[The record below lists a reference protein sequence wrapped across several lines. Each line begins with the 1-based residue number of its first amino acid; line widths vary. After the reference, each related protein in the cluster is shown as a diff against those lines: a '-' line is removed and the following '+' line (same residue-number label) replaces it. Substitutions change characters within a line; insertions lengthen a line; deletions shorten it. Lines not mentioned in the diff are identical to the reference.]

1 MKKIILITLFTLLG
15 LTQAVAQEYEY
26 VPFVRE
32 GVKWECSCF
41 NFLSDLF
48 PYGVSYYTLEMKG
61 DTVIDG
67 KHYKPVHLYSGESI
81 NEENDTVP
89 VYLREE
95 DKVVYAYIP
104 DGRRYVE
111 CPVGIGQTICGYDI
125 DWAWSTGEEHI
136 LYDFNDMAGFYDY
149 LEETSG
155 GWVWGQVYQ
164 GSDMVMVSDR
174 MVKRYKFRS
183 DSEFNKYT
191 QYIIEGLGYIGIDGM
206 PLSYFQWETTGMQNG
221 YHLERVIEDGQ
232 VIYENGDFPFEYNY
246 VPFVREGVK
255 WTYEILDYHYW
266 EFHTNPARGDG
277 RLYRTLE
284 LKGDTAINGKT
295 YKAIHKYSGDAIN
308 WEQDTIPVYLR
319 EEDKKVYGIIPDGKR
334 YDDCPVYNRW
344 TDYDPWSGSSPVT
357 YNGQEFVLYDF
368 DDPVAYWDSI
378 FSNAGESYY
387 YQHLYTDTITVG
399 DHLAKRHRGAL
410 FGALDYQ
417 IIEGIGQVARNTSP
431 LYYEADIMPGFH
443 CQAIYSLKRVLDNDE
458 VIYSN
463 DYTDDRYMPLI
474 REGVKWVY
482 EKVAVNNGDTTYS
495 YYTYEFRGNHP
506 DIGNNNHTRKA
517 LYRYEGRHHELD
529 VETDSL
535 VAGLRENEAFVM
547 YYRNEPLNQ
556 VVAQGRNMINFDID
570 YQIVDEYDMTLY
582 GLGSDDTGEMS
593 RWVFIDHQ
601 REPFLND
608 VNFIKVEPIMIDGY
622 LCSRLAYVNED
633 GKPLAYVVEGIG
645 FDSYDMG
652 DLLTPFTCRPD
663 PEADYQ
669 EWCGLSHVI
678 KDGQIIYKGMRYR
691 NGVVT
696 GVEDLMTD
704 KTSRPLDP
712 RYYDLM
718 GRALGTEVPT
728 TPGIYIH
735 QGKKVMVR

>member
-255 WTYEILDYHYW
+255 WVYYYYNGNDYYPANPNLASGMVYLNL
-266 EFHTNPARGDG
+266 EF
-277 RLYRTLE
+277 
-284 LKGDTAINGKT
+284 KGDTVINGKA
-295 YKAIHKYSGDAIN
+295 YKAMHKYYGEAIN
-308 WEQDTIPVYLR
+308 EENDTIPIYMR
-319 EEDKKVYGIIPDGKR
+319 EEGKVVYAIVPDCKF
-334 YDDCPVYNRW
+334 YLDCPIGNYE
-344 TDYDPWSGSSPVT
+344 GSAEDF
-357 YNGQEFVLYDF
+357 NAMEQGREFVLYDF
-368 DDPVAYWDSI
+368 SDPVSYWNQAFNQQDWLTGI
-378 FSNAGESYY
+378 
-387 YQHLYTDTITVG
+387 DTITVG
-399 DHLAKRHRGAL
+399 KHLAKR
-410 FGALDYQ
+410 Y
-417 IIEGIGQVARNTSP
+417 
-431 LYYEADIMPGFH
+431 
-443 CQAIYSLKRVLDNDE
+443 
-458 VIYSN
+458 
-463 DYTDDRYMPLI
+463 
-474 REGVKWVY
+474 
-482 EKVAVNNGDTTYS
+482 
-495 YYTYEFRGNHP
+495 
-506 DIGNNNHTRKA
+506 
-517 LYRYEGRHHELD
+517 
-529 VETDSL
+529 
-535 VAGLRENEAFVM
+535 
-547 YYRNEPLNQ
+547 
-556 VVAQGRNMINFDID
+556 
-570 YQIVDEYDMTLY
+570 
-582 GLGSDDTGEMS
+582 TGEHWG
-593 RWVFIDHQ
+593 RFYFI
-601 REPFLND
+601 
-608 VNFIKVEPIMIDGY
+608 
-622 LCSRLAYVNED
+622 
-633 GKPLAYVVEGIG
+633 EGIG
-645 FDSYDMG
+645 FDASSCYTLCFFMPMSTGYG
-652 DLLTPFTCRPD
+652 DVYF
-663 PEADYQ
+663 
-669 EWCGLSHVI
+669 GLSHVI
-678 KDGQIIYKGMRYR
+678 EGGEIIYATDNYDPDHW
-691 NGVVT
+691 T
-696 GVEDLMTD
+696 GINEVDAE
-704 KTSRPLDP
+704 KTQRSLDP

-735 QGKKVMVR
+735 QGKKIMVR

>member
-41 NFLSDLF
+41 NFLSDIF

-255 WTYEILDYHYW
+255 WVYYYYNGDDYYPADPNLASGMVYLNL
-266 EFHTNPARGDG
+266 EF
-277 RLYRTLE
+277 
-284 LKGDTAINGKT
+284 KGDTVINGKT
-295 YKAIHKYSGDAIN
+295 YKAMHKYYGEAIN
-308 WEQDTIPVYLR
+308 EENDTIPIYMR
-319 EEDKKVYGIIPDGKR
+319 EEGKVVYAIVPDCKF
-334 YDDCPVYNRW
+334 YLDCP
-344 TDYDPWSGSSPVT
+344 
-357 YNGQEFVLYDF
+357 
-368 DDPVAYWDSI
+368 
-378 FSNAGESYY
+378 
-387 YQHLYTDTITVG
+387 
-399 DHLAKRHRGAL
+399 
-410 FGALDYQ
+410 
-417 IIEGIGQVARNTSP
+417 
-431 LYYEADIMPGFH
+431 
-443 CQAIYSLKRVLDNDE
+443 
-458 VIYSN
+458 
-463 DYTDDRYMPLI
+463 
-474 REGVKWVY
+474 
-482 EKVAVNNGDTTYS
+482 
-495 YYTYEFRGNHP
+495 
-506 DIGNNNHTRKA
+506 IGN
-517 LYRYEGRHHELD
+517 YEG
-529 VETDSL
+529 S
-535 VAGLRENEAFVM
+535 
-547 YYRNEPLNQ
+547 
-556 VVAQGRNMINFDID
+556 VV
-570 YQIVDEYDMTLY
+570 
-582 GLGSDDTGEMS
+582 
-593 RWVFIDHQ
+593 
-601 REPFLND
+601 
-608 VNFIKVEPIMIDGY
+608 
-622 LCSRLAYVNED
+622 
-633 GKPLAYVVEGIG
+633 
-645 FDSYDMG
+645 
-652 DLLTPFTCRPD
+652 
-663 PEADYQ
+663 
-669 EWCGLSHVI
+669 
-678 KDGQIIYKGMRYR
+678 
-691 NGVVT
+691 
-696 GVEDLMTD
+696 
-704 KTSRPLDP
+704 
-712 RYYDLM
+712 
-718 GRALGTEVPT
+718 
-728 TPGIYIH
+728 
-735 QGKKVMVR
+735 

>member
-191 QYIIEGLGYIGIDGM
+191 QYIIEGLGYIGINGM

-246 VPFVREGVK
+246 VPFVREGAK

-295 YKAIHKYSGDAIN
+295 YKAMHKYSGDAIN

-344 TDYDPWSGSSPVT
+344 TDYDPWSGSGPVT

-570 YQIVDEYDMTLY
+570 YQIVDEYDMMLY

-633 GKPLAYVVEGIG
+633 GDALAYVVEGIG

-652 DLLTPFTCRPD
+652 DLLTPITCRPD
-663 PEADYQ
+663 PDADYQ
-669 EWCGLSHVI
+669 EWCGLSHVV

-691 NGVVT
+691 EGAFDGLDEVVVDNT
-696 GVEDLMTD
+696 R
-704 KTSRPLDP
+704 RPQDP
-712 RYYDLM
+712 YYYNLM
-718 GRALGTEVPT
+718 GQRMGKDVPT
-728 TPGIYIH
+728 VPGIYIH
-735 QGKKVMVR
+735 NGQKIVVR

>member
-1 MKKIILITLFTLLG
+1 MQSKDLCGLSFKFLIIFVVCLDNKSYFCGKQDLNPLKQTTMKKIILITLFTLLG

-255 WTYEILDYHYW
+255 WVYYYYNGDDYYPADPNLASGMVYLNL
-266 EFHTNPARGDG
+266 EF
-277 RLYRTLE
+277 
-284 LKGDTAINGKT
+284 KGDTVINGKT
-295 YKAIHKYSGDAIN
+295 YKAMHKYYGEAIN
-308 WEQDTIPVYLR
+308 EENDTIPIYMR
-319 EEDKKVYGIIPDGKR
+319 EEGKVVYAIVPDCKF
-334 YDDCPVYNRW
+334 YLDCPIGNYE
-344 TDYDPWSGSSPVT
+344 GSAEDF
-357 YNGQEFVLYDF
+357 NAMEQGREFVLYDF
-368 DDPVAYWDSI
+368 SDPVAYWNQAFNQQDWLTGI
-378 FSNAGESYY
+378 
-387 YQHLYTDTITVG
+387 DTITVG
-399 DHLAKRHRGAL
+399 KHLAKRYTGEHWGR
-410 FGALDYQ
+410 FY
-417 IIEGIGQVARNTSP
+417 IIEGIGFDASSCYT
-431 LYYEADIMPGFH
+431 LCFFMPMSTG
-443 CQAIYSLKRVLDNDE
+443 YGD
-458 VIYSN
+458 
-463 DYTDDRYMPLI
+463 
-474 REGVKWVY
+474 VY
-482 EKVAVNNGDTTYS
+482 
-495 YYTYEFRGNHP
+495 F
-506 DIGNNNHTRKA
+506 
-517 LYRYEGRHHELD
+517 
-529 VETDSL
+529 
-535 VAGLRENEAFVM
+535 
-547 YYRNEPLNQ
+547 
-556 VVAQGRNMINFDID
+556 
-570 YQIVDEYDMTLY
+570 
-582 GLGSDDTGEMS
+582 
-593 RWVFIDHQ
+593 
-601 REPFLND
+601 
-608 VNFIKVEPIMIDGY
+608 
-622 LCSRLAYVNED
+622 
-633 GKPLAYVVEGIG
+633 
-645 FDSYDMG
+645 
-652 DLLTPFTCRPD
+652 
-663 PEADYQ
+663 
-669 EWCGLSHVI
+669 GLSHVI
-678 KDGQIIYKGMRYR
+678 EGGEIIYATDNYDPDHW
-691 NGVVT
+691 T
-696 GVEDLMTD
+696 GINEVDAE
-704 KTSRPLDP
+704 KTQRSLDP

-735 QGKKVMVR
+735 QGKKIMVR

>member
-255 WTYEILDYHYW
+255 WVYYYYNGNDYYPANPNLASGMVYLNL
-266 EFHTNPARGDG
+266 EF
-277 RLYRTLE
+277 
-284 LKGDTAINGKT
+284 KGDTVINGKT
-295 YKAIHKYSGDAIN
+295 YKAMHKYYGEAIN
-308 WEQDTIPVYLR
+308 EENDTIPIYMR
-319 EEDKKVYGIIPDGKR
+319 EEGKVVYAIVPDCKF
-334 YDDCPVYNRW
+334 YLDCPIGNYE
-344 TDYDPWSGSSPVT
+344 GSAEDF
-357 YNGQEFVLYDF
+357 NAMEQGREFVLYDF
-368 DDPVAYWDSI
+368 SDPVAYWNQAFNQAWTVAVI
-378 FSNAGESYY
+378 AGILVMLLVFFAGVFLYDVSLSLPSLLAGIAVSGLLAGVYRFFVFHVDYSRTEYTQFEDDEYFYY
-387 YQHLYTDTITVG
+387 VKAVPKVTVT
-399 DHLAKRHRGAL
+399 APAPQVRKISTARKARGAGKTARPQES
-410 FGALDYQ
+410 GA
-417 IIEGIGQVARNTSP
+417 A
-431 LYYEADIMPGFH
+431 PGP
-443 CQAIYSLKRVLDNDE
+443 AER
-458 VIYSN
+458 
-463 DYTDDRYMPLI
+463 
-474 REGVKWVY
+474 
-482 EKVAVNNGDTTYS
+482 
-495 YYTYEFRGNHP
+495 
-506 DIGNNNHTRKA
+506 
-517 LYRYEGRHHELD
+517 
-529 VETDSL
+529 
-535 VAGLRENEAFVM
+535 
-547 YYRNEPLNQ
+547 
-556 VVAQGRNMINFDID
+556 
-570 YQIVDEYDMTLY
+570 
-582 GLGSDDTGEMS
+582 
-593 RWVFIDHQ
+593 
-601 REPFLND
+601 
-608 VNFIKVEPIMIDGY
+608 
-622 LCSRLAYVNED
+622 
-633 GKPLAYVVEGIG
+633 
-645 FDSYDMG
+645 
-652 DLLTPFTCRPD
+652 
-663 PEADYQ
+663 
-669 EWCGLSHVI
+669 
-678 KDGQIIYKGMRYR
+678 
-691 NGVVT
+691 
-696 GVEDLMTD
+696 
-704 KTSRPLDP
+704 
-712 RYYDLM
+712 
-718 GRALGTEVPT
+718 
-728 TPGIYIH
+728 
-735 QGKKVMVR
+735 

>member
-1 MKKIILITLFTLLG
+1 MKKILLITLFTLLG

-255 WTYEILDYHYW
+255 WVYFYNNDFASNVFDMPEDIQYYSF
-266 EFHTNPARGDG
+266 EM
-277 RLYRTLE
+277 
-284 LKGDTAINGKT
+284 KGDVLINDKH
-295 YKAIHKYSGDAIN
+295 YKPVILTHYFDRGGIDKELEDF
-308 WEQDTIPVYLR
+308 IPVYLR
-319 EEDKKVYGIIPDGKR
+319 EEDKLVYAIHPDGIQHPK
-334 YDDCPVYNRW
+334 CPVGIDQYIGYPAQGMPL
-344 TDYDPWSGSSPVT
+344 TTSSE
-357 YNGQEFVLYDF
+357 EFVLYDF
-368 DDPVAYWDSI
+368 NDPKAFYDTFFEAKNISFELEGLGPYVEYL
-378 FSNAGESYY
+378 NV
-387 YQHLYTDTITVG
+387 DTIMVG
-399 DHLAKRHRGAL
+399 NHRSKCHHLKSQYVI
-410 FGALDYQ
+410 DNK
-417 IIEGIGQVARNTSP
+417 IIEGIGYDGRA
-431 LYYEADIMPGFH
+431 G
-443 CQAIYSLKRVLDNDE
+443 
-458 VIYSN
+458 
-463 DYTDDRYMPLI
+463 MPLFYF
-474 REGVKWVY
+474 EQF
-482 EKVAVNNGDTTYS
+482 T
-495 YYTYEFRGNHP
+495 
-506 DIGNNNHTRKA
+506 
-517 LYRYEGRHHELD
+517 
-529 VETDSL
+529 
-535 VAGLRENEAFVM
+535 AGLGVE
-547 YYRNEPLNQ
+547 YY
-556 VVAQGRNMINFDID
+556 
-570 YQIVDEYDMTLY
+570 
-582 GLGSDDTGEMS
+582 
-593 RWVFIDHQ
+593 
-601 REPFLND
+601 
-608 VNFIKVEPIMIDGY
+608 
-622 LCSRLAYVNED
+622 
-633 GKPLAYVVEGIG
+633 
-645 FDSYDMG
+645 
-652 DLLTPFTCRPD
+652 
-663 PEADYQ
+663 
-669 EWCGLSHVI
+669 LSHVI
-678 KDGQIIYKGMRYR
+678 EDGEIIYKSIYY
-691 NGVVT
+691 NPDIQVAIDE
-696 GVEDLMTD
+696 VEAD
-704 KTSRPLDP
+704 KAWCPLDP
-712 RYYDLM
+712 CYYDLM
-718 GRALGTEVPT
+718 GHCMGTEVPT

-735 QGKKVMVR
+735 QGKKIMVR